1 MAFVLFLRG
10 AGTRDRDF
18 ADVHRHPVAPLYV
31 ELFDDRRVPALAIR
45 RSVYLRLGISARLPR
60 FKVGEF
66 VLGQYSQLLRG
77 EMVRSPT

>member
-1 MAFVLFLRG
+1 M
-10 AGTRDRDF
+10 
-18 ADVHRHPVAPLYV
+18 